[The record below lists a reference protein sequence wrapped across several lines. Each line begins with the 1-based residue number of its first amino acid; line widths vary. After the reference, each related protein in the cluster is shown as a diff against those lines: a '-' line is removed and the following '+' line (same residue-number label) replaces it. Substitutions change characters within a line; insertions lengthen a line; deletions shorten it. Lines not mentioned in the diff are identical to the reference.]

1 MSNLKVNIFSGGNA
15 FSSATAAKLTD
26 EFNFSNNSKAT
37 IECIEVFLV
46 SAEES
51 CNDLDKCKRILG
63 CEELAKEFD
72 FFVGPR
78 RSTISPWS
86 SKTEDIFKNIGIVGI
101 SRIERFYGFK
111 ISNLEPNSNLDLS
124 SVFDRMTQSIY
135 STAEELAE
143 FFFEL
148 DKRGLGEID
157 IISGGKKA
165 LEDANTKYGFAIS
178 NDEID
183 YLLDFYNSINRNP
196 TDAEL
201 MMFSQANSEHCRH
214 KIFNTDWQVDGDE
227 KEDSLFQLIK
237 NTSKESPKNIIS
249 AYKDNAAIVEG
260 VNTKRLSVNDDQT
273 YELIQEKIN
282 STIKVETHNHPTA
295 ISPFPGA
302 STGSGGEIRDE
313 GATGMGAKP
322 KVGLVGFNVSNLR
335 LPDFIRS
342 WEDDENKPERI
353 ASPLEI
359 MIDAPLGGAA
369 FNNEFGRP
377 SVLGYFR
384 SFETSFKDST
394 AYGYHKPIMLAGGI
408 GEIIDRNNF
417 KKQISEDYL
426 VIVLGGPSMLIGLG
440 GGAAS
445 SMSSGQSDEDL
456 DFASV
461 QRDNAEMERRCQEVI
476 NTCNNK
482 NPSIIE
488 FIHDVGAGGLSNA
501 IPELAKDSEL
511 GVSINLKDIPCADL
525 SMSPMEI
532 WSNES
537 QERYVLSI
545 HSDNEEIFTE
555 ICERER
561 CPFAV
566 IGKTITEKYV
576 RLFDES
582 ANNYPVDVPLSM
594 LFGELP
600 LEKKVV
606 QEEKN
611 VFNVEQKIAIDADND
626 LDISEL
632 DPKAKESVKKH
643 IEKSAENVLSHPTV
657 GSKSFL
663 ITIGDRS
670 VGGMVARDQ
679 FVGKWQVPT
688 SNYAMSLRSF
698 DDVCGE
704 VISIG
709 ERPALSIHNAAASMR
724 MAVAEAVTNMMS
736 VPIESISSIRASAN
750 WMAACGENI
759 EDLNLRKGVEALSNF
774 CIDLGIAIPVGK
786 DSLSMRTTWEKDQ
799 SNFTVKSPM
808 TGIISAMAPV
818 KDVRASITTEY
829 KNLEDPCLV
838 LVKPN
843 NFFRLNGSIYQDI
856 FETSFTDTPDISSE
870 ELLNLFNFIQSG
882 INKKNIHA
890 LHDISDGGILTSLS
904 ELCFTNK
911 TGCSISLDNNF
922 QVSPEQFLFS
932 EEIGVVI
939 QINESKL
946 KELKR
951 SAHSQNLIFQY
962 LGKIGGSNF
971 DILDKNKD
979 KLFSRDIAEL
989 EQAWSQVSY
998 RIKSIRDNKDDAKS
1012 EFDLISKTS
1021 NTGLFANDSF
1031 KQPKKG
1037 LKILNLLK
1045 NKPKV
1050 AILREQGVNGQ
1061 NEMAAAFIKAGFEA
1075 HDIHMQDLLEQKKDL
1090 NQFNGLAVCGGFSY
1104 GDVLGAGKGWSS
1116 TINFS
1121 DSIQEQFLKF
1131 FEDEQKFTLG
1141 VCNGCQMLSSI
1152 KEIIPG
1158 TDSWPSF
1165 QKNHSDQFEARLS
1178 QVKILKSKSVLLNNM
1193 EDWSLPIIVSH
1204 GEGRASFENE
1214 DEINKLFDSEKI
1226 CMTFVDSS
1234 GYQTEQ
1240 YPLNPNK
1247 SPSGITG
1254 ITNNN
1259 GNITIMMPHPE
1270 RVFRSHQFS
1279 WKPLSWGEF
1288 SPWMQIFINAK
1299 KFVS

>member
-1 MSNLKVNIFSGGNA
+1 MPNLKINIFSGGNA
-15 FSSATAAKLTD
+15 FSSATAAKLND

-46 SAEES
+46 GAEDS
-51 CNDLDKCKRILG
+51 CNELDRCKRILG
-63 CEELAKEFD
+63 CEELAEEFD

-86 SKTEDIFKNIGIVGI
+86 SKTEDIFKNVGIVGI

-143 FFFEL
+143 FFFDL

-214 KIFNTDWQVDGDE
+214 KIFNTDWQVDGEE

-237 NTSKESPKNIIS
+237 KTSKESPKNIIS

-335 LPDFIRS
+335 LPDFIRP

-377 SVLGYFR
+377 SILGYFR

-511 GVSINLKDIPCADL
+511 GVYINLKDIPCADH

-545 HSDNEEIFTE
+545 HSNNEELFTE

-566 IGKTITEKYV
+566 VGKTTTEKYV
-576 RLFDES
+576 KLFDES

-818 KDVRASITTEY
+818 KDVRTSITTEY

-890 LHDISDGGILTSLS
+890 LHDISDGGILTTLS

-911 TGCSISLDNNF
+911 IGCSISLDNNF

-946 KELKR
+946 KELKQ

-1178 QVKILKSKSVLLNNM
+1178 QVKILKSKSVLLNDM

-1204 GEGRASFENE
+1204 GEGRACFKNE

-1254 ITNNN
+1254 ITNDN

>member
-46 SAEES
+46 GAEDS
-51 CNDLDKCKRILG
+51 CNELDRCKRILG

-86 SKTEDIFKNIGIVGI
+86 SKTEDIFKNVGIVGI

-135 STAEELAE
+135 STTEELAE

-214 KIFNTDWQVDGDE
+214 KIFNTDWQVDGEE

-237 NTSKESPKNIIS
+237 KTSKESPKNIIS

-335 LPDFIRS
+335 LPDFIRP
-342 WEDDENKPERI
+342 WEGDEKKPERI

-377 SVLGYFR
+377 SILGYFR

-511 GVSINLKDIPCADL
+511 GVYINLKDIPCADH

-545 HSDNEEIFTE
+545 HSNNEELFTE

-566 IGKTITEKYV
+566 VGKTTTEKYV
-576 RLFDES
+576 KLFDES

-818 KDVRASITTEY
+818 KDVRTSITTEY

-890 LHDISDGGILTSLS
+890 LHDISDGGILTTLS

-911 TGCSISLDNNF
+911 IGCSISLDNNF

-946 KELKR
+946 KELKQ

-1254 ITNNN
+1254 ITNDN

>member
-46 SAEES
+46 SAEDS
-51 CNDLDKCKRILG
+51 CNELDRCKRILG
-63 CEELAKEFD
+63 CEELAEEFD

-86 SKTEDIFKNIGIVGI
+86 SKTEDIFKNVGIVGI

-135 STAEELAE
+135 STTEELAE

-148 DKRGLGEID
+148 DKRSLGEID

-165 LEDANTKYGFAIS
+165 LEHANTKYGFAIS

-214 KIFNTDWQVDGDE
+214 KIFNTDWQVDGEE

-237 NTSKESPKNIIS
+237 KTSKESPKNIIS

-335 LPDFIRS
+335 LPDFIRP

-377 SVLGYFR
+377 SILGYFR

-511 GVSINLKDIPCADL
+511 GVRINLKDIPCADL

-566 IGKTITEKYV
+566 VGKTTTEKYV
-576 RLFDES
+576 KLFDES

-606 QEEKN
+606 KEEKN

-818 KDVRASITTEY
+818 KDVRTSITTEY

-890 LHDISDGGILTSLS
+890 LHDISDGGILTTLS

-911 TGCSISLDNNF
+911 IGCSISLDNNF

-946 KELKR
+946 KELKQ

-1254 ITNNN
+1254 ITNDN

>member
-1 MSNLKVNIFSGGNA
+1 MPNLKINIFSGGNA

-46 SAEES
+46 SAEDS
-51 CNDLDKCKRILG
+51 CNELDRCKRILG
-63 CEELAKEFD
+63 CEELAEEFD

-86 SKTEDIFKNIGIVGI
+86 SKTEDIFKNVGIVGI

-135 STAEELAE
+135 STTEELAE

-214 KIFNTDWQVDGDE
+214 KIFNTDWQVDGEE

-237 NTSKESPKNIIS
+237 KTSKESPKNIIS

-260 VNTKRLSVNDDQT
+260 VNTKRLSVRDDQT

-335 LPDFIRS
+335 LPDFIRP

-377 SVLGYFR
+377 SILGYFR

-511 GVSINLKDIPCADL
+511 GVCINLKDIPCADL

-566 IGKTITEKYV
+566 VGKTTTEKYV
-576 RLFDES
+576 KLFDES

-818 KDVRASITTEY
+818 KDVRTSITTEY

-870 ELLNLFNFIQSG
+870 ELLNLFNFIQEG

-890 LHDISDGGILTSLS
+890 LHDISDGGILTTLS

-911 TGCSISLDNNF
+911 IGCSISLDNNF

-946 KELKR
+946 KELKQ

-1254 ITNNN
+1254 ITNDN

>member
-1 MSNLKVNIFSGGNA
+1 MPNLKINIFSGGNA

-46 SAEES
+46 SAEDS
-51 CNDLDKCKRILG
+51 CNELDRCKRILG
-63 CEELAKEFD
+63 CEELAEEFD

-86 SKTEDIFKNIGIVGI
+86 SKTEDIFKNVGIVGI

-135 STAEELAE
+135 STTEELAE

-214 KIFNTDWQVDGDE
+214 KIFNTDWQVDGEE

-237 NTSKESPKNIIS
+237 KTSKESPKNIIS

-335 LPDFIRS
+335 LPDFIRP
-342 WEDDENKPERI
+342 WENDENKPERI

-377 SVLGYFR
+377 SILGYFR

-511 GVSINLKDIPCADL
+511 GVYINLKDIPCADL

-545 HSDNEEIFTE
+545 HSNNEELFTE

-566 IGKTITEKYV
+566 VGKTTTEKYV
-576 RLFDES
+576 KLFDES

-818 KDVRASITTEY
+818 KDVRTSITTEY

-870 ELLNLFNFIQSG
+870 ELLNLFNFIQEG
-882 INKKNIHA
+882 VNKKNIHA
-890 LHDISDGGILTSLS
+890 LHDISDGGILTTLS

-911 TGCSISLDNNF
+911 IGCSISLDNNF

-946 KELKR
+946 KELKQ

-1254 ITNNN
+1254 ITNDN